1 MLIRGLSGFCRAGRK
16 KTGRNRSRKLA
27 AGTNMVPV
35 SALSADMDTMGG
47 KIMQEQQYPLSGIRV
62 VELGTHVAVPCATRF
77 LADWGADVIKVENL
91 SGDQWRVVGR
101 NQMCPVLDEENPFFD
116 LQNANKK
123 FVALNL
129 KSAMGLSALMRLLED
144 ADIFVSNM
152 RLPALRKLNVDYE
165 TLKERF
171 PRLIYGHFTG
181 YGYEGPDAEKPGFD
195 SVAFWARSGAMTDWG
210 VKDAFPIMP
219 PTGAGDMMAGS
230 ILCCGLLA
238 ALQGRSATGHGCFVS
253 NSLLGSAVWYNSAGV
268 VSTQY
273 GNTFPKEAGRPA
285 NPLGYQYQCADGEW
299 VMIGVAD
306 YNGVYPQVCDALGLE
321 KYKEDPRF
329 CRIDQVKLHVDAFVA
344 ILREAFSKLS
354 RDEAIA
360 ALSRHNIVCGKIAHM
375 RDLWSDPQ
383 VLANGY
389 VRPVN
394 FQNGHS
400 ALYPEVPVRFEG
412 YAAKTGAPAKPVG
425 ADTREVLES
434 VGYTALEIERGAADG
449 SLKGAQ
455 P

>member
-1 MLIRGLSGFCRAGRK
+1 
-16 KTGRNRSRKLA
+16 
-27 AGTNMVPV
+27 
-35 SALSADMDTMGG
+35 
-47 KIMQEQQYPLSGIRV
+47 MQQQQCPLSGVRV
-62 VELGTHVAVPCATRF
+62 VELGTHVAVPCATRL
-77 LADWGADVIKVENL
+77 LASWGAEVIKVESL

-101 NQMCPVLDEENPFFD
+101 NQMCPILDEENPFFD

-129 KSAMGLSALMRLLED
+129 KSAMGLEALMRLLEG

-152 RLPALRKLNVDYE
+152 RLPALKKLKVDYE
-165 TLKERF
+165 TLKSRF

-210 VKDAFPIMP
+210 VREAFPIMP

-230 ILCCGLLA
+230 LLCCGLLA
-238 ALQGRSATGHGCFVS
+238 ALQGRSSTGRGCFVS

-273 GNTFPKEAGRPA
+273 GNVFPKEAGRPG

-306 YNGVYPQVCDALGLE
+306 YNGSYPRVCEALGIE
-321 KYKEDPRF
+321 EYKTDPRF
-329 CRIDQVKLHVDAFVA
+329 CTIGQVKLHVDEFVA
-344 ILREAFSKLS
+344 ILREAFSKIT
-354 RDEAIA
+354 RDEAME
-360 ALSRHNIVCGKIAHM
+360 ALGRNNIVCGKIAHM

-389 VRPVN
+389 VRPVT
-394 FQNGHS
+394 FKNGHH

-412 YAAKTGAPAKPVG
+412 YMEKTGAPTKSVG
-425 ADTREVLES
+425 ADTRKILES
-434 VGYTALEIERGAADG
+434 VGYTEHEIMQGQADG
-449 SLKGAQ
+449 SLRGAEQ
-455 P
+455 